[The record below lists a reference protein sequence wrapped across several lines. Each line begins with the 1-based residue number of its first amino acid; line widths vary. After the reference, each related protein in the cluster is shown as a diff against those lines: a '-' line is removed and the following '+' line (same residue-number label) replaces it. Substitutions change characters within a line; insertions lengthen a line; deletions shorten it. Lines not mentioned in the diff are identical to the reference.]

1 MIHNLSLAPSWL
13 LHFFVC
19 FFYIH
24 FALFCHI
31 SGDGIAAT
39 KSTIFPLAP
48 SWLLHFSLFCVL
60 KYFFALLCHISEDGL
75 AAKIPN
81 DLQFI
86 SLSKF
91 FIAKPILFS
100 SNCFFK
106 NNMYFQIRILTDMQK
121 KVLSAIFFTKIH
133 FHAEMSFNVSHL
145 IHMNDL
151 CAIFRQSTFS
161 RGILM
166 FCS

>member
-1 MIHNLSLAPSWL
+1 MEKFLCPSDRSGPISQKGLATFVRSPNDPQFISCTILAFAFFWL
-13 LHFFVC
+13 

-24 FALFCHI
+24 FALACHI

-100 SNCFFK
+100 SNCFFLK
-106 NNMYFQIRILTDMQK
+106 L
-121 KVLSAIFFTKIH
+121 
-133 FHAEMSFNVSHL
+133 
-145 IHMNDL
+145 
-151 CAIFRQSTFS
+151 
-161 RGILM
+161 
-166 FCS
+166 

>member
-1 MIHNLSLAPSWL
+1 MVLVSIWSQWPYFTGWLGNVCEKSQWSTIYL
-13 LHFFVC
+13 LHHLGFCIFLF
-19 FFYIH
+19 FFYIL

-100 SNCFFK
+100 SNCFFVVE
-106 NNMYFQIRILTDMQK
+106 IIC
-121 KVLSAIFFTKIH
+121 IFKSGF
-133 FHAEMSFNVSHL
+133 
-145 IHMNDL
+145 
-151 CAIFRQSTFS
+151 
-161 RGILM
+161 
-166 FCS
+166 